1 MCPASKEPFDE
12 RFPRQA
18 EMIGDLRKDRCDSA
32 DAERFVS
39 RDCDVMLAAL
49 RRRQPHVATGLPRLH
64 VAQSRKRVGEVR
76 AGEVPRKPHTAMR
89 LSRTKWSRM
98 TRGRSASTS

>member
-1 MCPASKEPFDE
+1 MCSASKEPFDE

-18 EMIGDLRKDRCDSA
+18 EMIGDLRKDRCDRA

-39 RDCDVMLAAL
+39 RDRDVVLAVL

-64 VAQSRKRVGEVR
+64 VAR
-76 AGEVPRKPHTAMR
+76 AA
-89 LSRTKWSRM
+89 
-98 TRGRSASTS
+98 SA